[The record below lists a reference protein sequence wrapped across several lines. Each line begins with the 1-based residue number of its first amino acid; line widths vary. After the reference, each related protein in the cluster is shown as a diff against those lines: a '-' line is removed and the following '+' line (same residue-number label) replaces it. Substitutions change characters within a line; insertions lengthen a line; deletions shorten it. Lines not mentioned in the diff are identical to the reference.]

1 MEITLE
7 KIELVKDR
15 TGVSY
20 KEAKEALEAADGS
33 VVDAIIA
40 IEETVDVKPGAKAN
54 AFAAETVAKIKDF
67 VRKGNISKITVQKGD
82 TTIVN
87 VPVNVGVVGA
97 IVAPWG
103 MIAAAIAAFGFSCK
117 ITLTTTDGKHID
129 MMAKGTDVVNNV
141 KEKAPIVANNVA
153 SEVAGTYD
161 KIKDAAADKY
171 NEFKAKKEA
180 CVEEADDDDE
190 EWEEFCE
197 KVEDFCDH
205 ISDAAG
211 DMAATAAKKA
221 GDAAE
226 QLSETLTEVAD
237 EAREASDKIKEK
249 NGFWSIF
256 AGKKKEET
264 EAQKKEESAP
274 AEAETKTEDK
284 ASADPADTA
293 KSDAS
298 EE

>member
-129 MMAKGTDVVNNV
+129 VSG
-141 KEKAPIVANNVA
+141 KAEN
-153 SEVAGTYD
+153 
-161 KIKDAAADKY
+161 
-171 NEFKAKKEA
+171 F
-180 CVEEADDDDE
+180 
-190 EWEEFCE
+190 
-197 KVEDFCDH
+197 
-205 ISDAAG
+205 
-211 DMAATAAKKA
+211 
-221 GDAAE
+221 
-226 QLSETLTEVAD
+226 
-237 EAREASDKIKEK
+237 ASDM
-249 NGFWSIF
+249 
-256 AGKKKEET
+256 
-264 EAQKKEESAP
+264 
-274 AEAETKTEDK
+274 K
-284 ASADPADTA
+284 AFTTTDIS
-293 KSDAS
+293 S
-298 EE
+298 

>member
-129 MMAKGTDVVNNV
+129 VSGKAENFASDMKEKGSVVFDGMMAKGTDVVNNV

-153 SEVAGTYD
+153 S
-161 KIKDAAADKY
+161 
-171 NEFKAKKEA
+171 
-180 CVEEADDDDE
+180 
-190 EWEEFCE
+190 
-197 KVEDFCDH
+197 
-205 ISDAAG
+205 
-211 DMAATAAKKA
+211 
-221 GDAAE
+221 
-226 QLSETLTEVAD
+226 EVAD

>member
-103 MIAAAIAAFGFSCK
+103 GRQAYRRKRQGGELCQRYEGKRLCRIRRH
-117 ITLTTTDGKHID
+117 DGERHR
-129 MMAKGTDVVNNV
+129 
-141 KEKAPIVANNVA
+141 
-153 SEVAGTYD
+153 
-161 KIKDAAADKY
+161 
-171 NEFKAKKEA
+171 
-180 CVEEADDDDE
+180 CR
-190 EWEEFCE
+190 
-197 KVEDFCDH
+197 
-205 ISDAAG
+205 
-211 DMAATAAKKA
+211 
-221 GDAAE
+221 E
-226 QLSETLTEVAD
+226 Q
-237 EAREASDKIKEK
+237 RQ
-249 NGFWSIF
+249 
-256 AGKKKEET
+256 GK
-264 EAQKKEESAP
+264 
-274 AEAETKTEDK
+274 
-284 ASADPADTA
+284 SADRRQ
-293 KSDAS
+293 
-298 EE
+298 